1 MAGMVTGGRETLA
14 ELRKLDR
21 SIYWGTVN
29 RMKLV
34 ARPLADAVDDNYP
47 VDPPMS
53 GFDHKGRTGWR
64 NRKVTRIKVGGKRN
78 SNGWPLLRIM
88 VADAPRMIFDLATGD
103 LGSQLAKHG
112 YGDPSRAAWR
122 VSRKLLDETTDN
134 VETVIRDASR
144 DANRKL
150 TRVW

>member
-1 MAGMVTGGRETLA
+1 MSGTVIGVRATLR
-14 ELRKLDR
+14 ELRKTDEKL
-21 SIYWGTVN
+21 YWATVN
-29 RMKLV
+29 RMKS
-34 ARPLADAVDDNYP
+34 AAKPLATAIDSNFP
-47 VDPPMS
+47 TEPPLS
-53 GFDHKGRTGWR
+53 GFDHNGRTGW
-64 NRKVTRIKVGGKRN
+64 NQKKVTTIKVGGKRN
-78 SNGWPLLRIM
+78 KGGWPLVRVFI
-88 VADAPRMIFDLATGD
+88 ADAPRMIFDLATGD